1 MGLKARPI
9 QISRSEERNNK
20 EICQLTQAVIK
31 MMILQFIE
39 MTMINVAI
47 LDIYAMLTTHV

>member
-9 QISRSEERNNK
+9 QISRSEERNKK

-39 MTMINVAI
+39 MTMINVQS
-47 LDIYAMLTTHV
+47 

>member
-9 QISRSEERNNK
+9 QISRSEERYKK

-39 MTMINVAI
+39 MTMINVQS
-47 LDIYAMLTTHV
+47 